1 MRKSPV
7 RERGFSKFVS
17 HGFGWGRRATGF
29 EQFGRELS
37 GPAPVLHDD
46 ACGKIS
52 VLLKS
57 LGTTLDGL
65 SSGDV
70 RRRRSEFGFNEV
82 AHERPPRW
90 YVRLLRAFNNPFIA
104 LLVARRG
111 RLPDAGPE
119 GHLDHRRD
127 GAHQRVAAFC
137 PGVPLQH
144 RGGTAQG
151 HGAEHRDRRPGD
163 RKQHVFRVDGPEIGR
178 SAGHDEL

>member
-1 MRKSPV
+1 MRKSRV
-7 RERGFSKFVS
+7 RERGNSKVLS
-17 HGFGWGRRATGF
+17 RRFGWRWRATGF

-37 GPAPVLHDD
+37 GSATVLHDD
-46 ACGKIS
+46 ACGKVS

-104 LLVARRG
+104 LLIASARSPSSPR
-111 RLPDAGPE
+111 
-119 GHLDHRRD
+119 
-127 GAHQRVAAFC
+127 
-137 PGVPLQH
+137 
-144 RGGTAQG
+144 T
-151 HGAEHRDRRPGD
+151 
-163 RKQHVFRVDGPEIGR
+163 
-178 SAGHDEL
+178 